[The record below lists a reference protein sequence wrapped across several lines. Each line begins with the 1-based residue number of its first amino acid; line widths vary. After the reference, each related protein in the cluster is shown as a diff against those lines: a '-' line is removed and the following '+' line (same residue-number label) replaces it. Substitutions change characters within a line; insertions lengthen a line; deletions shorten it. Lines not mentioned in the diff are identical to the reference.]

1 MGIFD
6 QLVPAIAAKFGIP
19 HDAAHNAV
27 CLVFK
32 AHQGDAAAVD
42 HVTKISQGA
51 SPRLKA
57 ILGAAYGAMKAHPSF
72 WVAHYASKAAKNPL
86 PSSHPYAAPI
96 SSALSAVAHAAS
108 ATAGR
113 GRGGGPGHGGHR
125 AHGRQRGRSFTV
137 PSVVVES
144 PWYYPD
150 DGSQALF
157 DEQQATDQT
166 ENARDL
172 GPEWGDG
179 RDGAGIYGN

>member
-6 QLVPAIAAKFGIP
+6 SLVPAIAAKFGIP
-19 HDAAHNAV
+19 HDAAHQAV

-42 HVTKISQGA
+42 HVTKIGQGT
-51 SPRLKA
+51 SDRLKA

-72 WVAHYASKAAKNPL
+72 WVAHYAAKAKAAPL
-86 PSSHPYAAPI
+86 PPTHPYAGAI
-96 SSALSAVAHAAS
+96 ASALTAVSRAAHTA
-108 ATAGR
+108 AGR

-137 PSVVVES
+137 PTVVVES

-166 ENARDL
+166 ANAQDL

>member
-6 QLVPAIAAKFGIP
+6 QLVPGLAQKFGIP
-19 HDAAHNAV
+19 AHAAHSAV

-32 AHQGDAAAVD
+32 AHGGDAKAVEQ
-42 HVTKISQGA
+42 VTKISQGS

-57 ILGAAYGAMKAHPSF
+57 ILGAAYGLMKAHPSF
-72 WVAHYASKAAKNPL
+72 WVAHYASQAKSHPL
-86 PSSHPYAAPI
+86 PPTHPYAGAI
-96 SSALSAVAHAAS
+96 SNALAS
-108 ATAGR
+108 VSHKATAGR

-125 AHGRQRGRSFTV
+125 AHGRQRGRGFTV
-137 PSVVVES
+137 PTVVVES

-157 DEQQATDQT
+157 DEQAQTDATA
-166 ENARDL
+166 NAQDL

-179 RDGAGIYGN
+179 KPGGGIYGN